1 MVARLTG
8 KVAAITG
15 ATSGIGEATAH
26 GFVADAACV
35 ILAGRADDKG
45 EAIAA
50 ELGERAAFVHA
61 DVTNEADIAAVVDAD
76 IAAAAAAATAVYLA
90 SDEASFVN
98 GHDLV
103 VDGGRTW
110 AFYEPVR

>member
-35 ILAGRADDKG
+35 ILAGRAEDKG
-45 EAIAA
+45 EPIAA

-61 DVTNEADIAAVVDAD
+61 DVTNEDDIAAVVDAD
-76 IAAAAAAATAVYLA
+76 IAAAAAVYLA
-90 SDEASFVN
+90 SDEAGFVN

>member
-35 ILAGRADDKG
+35 TLAGRAEDKG

-76 IAAAAAAATAVYLA
+76 MAAPAAVYLA
-90 SDEASFVN
+90 SDEAGFVN

>member
-26 GFVADAACV
+26 RFVADGACV
-35 ILAGRADDKG
+35 ILAGRTDDKG

-76 IAAAAAAATAVYLA
+76 MAAAAAAVYLA
-90 SDEASFVN
+90 SDEAGFVN

>member
-26 GFVADAACV
+26 RFVADGACV
-35 ILAGRADDKG
+35 ILAGRTDDKG

-50 ELGERAAFVHA
+50 ELGKRAAFVHA
-61 DVTNEADIAAVVDAD
+61 DVTNEADIAA
-76 IAAAAAAATAVYLA
+76 AV
-90 SDEASFVN
+90 ERF
-98 GHDLV
+98 
-103 VDGGRTW
+103 GRLDCLFNNAGRPW
-110 AFYEPVR
+110 AVGSTP